1 MPNYYDTLG
10 VQVSVSADEIKKAYR
25 KLASQHHPDRGG
37 DTAKFQEIQ
46 AAYDVLGS
54 AEKRQQYDLSLSNA
68 GRQQAGGFGFGF
80 GGFQDF
86 SDFFRQAHQQAQA
99 QPRRNRD
106 LRIKIIIELAETLV
120 ETEKTISVKTT
131 QNTRDTVVVKL
142 PAGITAGSVVKY
154 SGLGDNFFE
163 NLPRG
168 DLYVYIDIKQHADF
182 QVLGADLETHVRISC
197 FEAILGCEKIITS
210 LENTQLCVKIPSGTQ
225 PNSVLVLKNQGLVV
239 HGSEF
244 RGALRVKVQV
254 EIPRSLSDQQLEQI
268 KQLTQEIKNDL
279 S

>member
-1 MPNYYDTLG
+1 MANYYEALG
-10 VQVSVSADEIKKAYR
+10 VATDASSEEIKKAYR

-54 AEKRQQYDLSLSNA
+54 AEKRQQYDLAQQGA
-68 GRQQAGGFGFGF
+68 GSPHTSGFGF

-86 SDFFRQAHQQAQA
+86 AEFFRHAHQQAN
-99 QPRRNRD
+99 PRRNRD
-106 LRIKIIIELAETLV
+106 LRIKITIDLVETLV

-142 PAGITAGSVVKY
+142 PAGITAGSQVKY

-168 DLYVYIDIKQHADF
+168 DLYVLIDIKQHEDF
-182 QVLGADLETHVRISC
+182 QVLGDDLETLVKISC
-197 FEAILGCEKIITS
+197 FEAIMGCERIITS
-210 LENTQLCVKIPSGTQ
+210 LEKTQLSVKIPSGTQ
-225 PNSVLVLKNQGLVV
+225 PGSILLLKHQGLVN
-239 HGSEF
+239 HRTKQ
-244 RGALRVKVQV
+244 RGALRVKIRV
-254 EIPRSLSDQQLEQI
+254 EIPRTLSDQQLDLI
-268 KQLTQEIKNDL
+268 KQITQETKNDL